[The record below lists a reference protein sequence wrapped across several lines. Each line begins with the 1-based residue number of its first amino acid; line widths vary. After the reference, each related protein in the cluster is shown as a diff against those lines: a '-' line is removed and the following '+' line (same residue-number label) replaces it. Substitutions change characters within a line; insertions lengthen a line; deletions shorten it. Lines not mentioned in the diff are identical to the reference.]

1 MASSS
6 SSAHRLLLDLEP
18 AQPAESARCTEVDR
32 LSPAENMA
40 AVCQYFGDDAPTIE
54 VLLPTTV
61 FQLPAPT
68 EAPAATPMARLRLQR
83 RPVKR
88 DIPGRD
94 ED

>member
-1 MASSS
+1 
-6 SSAHRLLLDLEP
+6 
-18 AQPAESARCTEVDR
+18 
-32 LSPAENMA
+32 MA

-54 VLLPTTV
+54 LLLPTTV
-61 FQLPAPT
+61 FQLPRPA
-68 EAPAATPMARLRLQR
+68 EAAAATTPMARLRLQR